1 MTDMINRKISY
12 EKYRE
17 KLFTLLEKN
26 NYTFTRD
33 QAFETLVLNPDKVS
47 DNARFRNALYYFR
60 NKVRNKK
67 NDYIID
73 YILRTDRLIADR
85 IPYVRYVSELKKY
98 VFPIDDKNFHLF
110 KDAIKRT
117 GVGITKAFLRG
128 LKRTLMFHP
137 EIKTIEDLD
146 DYIINLTGVKGSEV
160 MISLTEIFGKEI
172 FKDLLK
178 MDYKTFD
185 KEIKDLKF

>member
-1 MTDMINRKISY
+1 MINRKISY